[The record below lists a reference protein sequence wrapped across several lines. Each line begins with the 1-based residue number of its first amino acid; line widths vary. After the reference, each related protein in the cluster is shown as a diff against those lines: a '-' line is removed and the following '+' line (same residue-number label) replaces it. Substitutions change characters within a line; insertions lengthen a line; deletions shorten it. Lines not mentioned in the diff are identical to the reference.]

1 MTEQTKA
8 KPSVVVK
15 KTKCLTSPFHSI
27 FYLLVELDFSRRRCR
42 NGRDIDYAGSNIGL
56 KVISR
61 FCLFLSNVLN
71 SQRML

>member
-1 MTEQTKA
+1 MTEQAKA
-8 KPSVVVK
+8 KPSVIVK
-15 KTKCLTSPFHSI
+15 QTKCSISPFHLI
-27 FYLLVELDFSRRRCR
+27 FYLLVELDFSGRRCR

-61 FCLFLSNVLN
+61 FCLFLSNVTN